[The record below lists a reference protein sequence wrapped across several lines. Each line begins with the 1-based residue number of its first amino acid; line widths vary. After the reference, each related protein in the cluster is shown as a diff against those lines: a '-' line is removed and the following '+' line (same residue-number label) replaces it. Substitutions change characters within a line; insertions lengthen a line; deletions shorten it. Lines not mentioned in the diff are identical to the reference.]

1 MRDTHHGSTAQP
13 LCGTASS
20 RRRARSLVLAWL
32 ACFATGTHAWDR
44 VLVENPALG
53 QIADFSVQ
61 VISTADAGG
70 FWAFGT
76 GAARA
81 ELVRYDANGQVQTL
95 RYVDPPVAEPAYGND
110 SLSAS
115 SLTSMP
121 DGGVVLSL
129 LVPASDYL
137 VGYKCY
143 LQRYHPN
150 GNLRWTLD
158 TGGDTGFNIASC
170 SNPLVD
176 SAGNIWLQTDNAKLL
191 RLGADGSTLAQIDLA
206 AGALAITPAP
216 DGVYVLGSGKLSKYS
231 AAGELLWQ
239 TSSPLPATYSSMLLG
254 SDGNLYAF
262 APTSDDLLAAAS
274 FDFAGTQRWSKTF
287 ADVSTA
293 YVASTAAAA
302 NGRIYVSLVA
312 PSFATQLLAVAPDG
326 SLAWPES
333 FSAQSGQNCLT
344 PFTASVVD
352 APNGDVLLLYAPAS
366 FCGASV
372 SLFRFKADGTQIY
385 ALPLAGDGYDYAA
398 SVPVTMAD
406 GSTLL
411 VAQGHFT
418 RVSASGAAL
427 PSPPTAQVITNTPDI
442 ATQSLAADGGTY
454 FVSNDASTNSHAVS
468 RFSSDG
474 SLLWRRTDAGL
485 WPFARLIEGADRI
498 CVAGTLAPDAQS
510 PGAVSVACRTSSSGD
525 SLWTRAISDV
535 TGDNGI
541 VGRMLADQRIV
552 VVHDTRHALIDGNG
566 NLLHDVVEPLPVD
579 SPFVTADINA
589 AGEAVVGV
597 NGVMPQFVAMT
608 ADGTT
613 IYNSEYFGSL
623 VVRQA
628 LAARLA
634 DDGTA
639 ILVAV
644 GLLKGVTGIY
654 IMRVDPQGQL
664 IWSHLAPVSI
674 NTYSTPLVSIVTKGN
689 DVSVAIIPTVPD
701 NWLPAP
707 PASLVTDLAF
717 DTGAARWTTLLAT
730 AGNNAFAELIADPAG
745 SALLL
750 IRDGGNQ
757 IALTTFDTA
766 SGTIERDRREACVT
780 GYCEPTS
787 ASIGADGAL
796 RILASARDA
805 VAGPVPAVYRVDR
818 PFATPASIRIDQ
830 PGLDGAWFP
839 SYEGGQ
845 GFTFDWISSASTV
858 FMPWFTFAQSGINDP
873 SGLAWYTLQ
882 GGGIAAG
889 ATSADLAIAVS
900 NPGAFNS
907 GSVPGRQV
915 GTAHLSFADC
925 NNGTLL
931 YQFDAQTNGGA
942 GGLISLTRLTPSTDP
957 CILADGSTQPAQNI
971 NPPVQGF
978 DAHLGGSW
986 FDPASGGQGIEMTV
1000 IPPGNG
1006 SAGIVFIPWF
1016 TFDPAGASDDAL
1028 HQHWF
1033 TLQGDLSTAANGKVD
1048 LPIYRII
1055 GGAFDA
1061 TPTANYVQV
1070 GNATLTV
1077 QGCDTAQLDYRFDS
1091 SEVAHA
1097 FAGLAGTSHF
1107 VRIGGCIH

>member
-1 MRDTHHGSTAQP
+1 M
-13 LCGTASS
+13 
-20 RRRARSLVLAWL
+20 LAWL
-32 ACFATGTHAWDR
+32 ACCATGAHGWDR
-44 VLVENPALG
+44 VLVENPAVG
-53 QIADFSVQ
+53 QTADFSVQ
-61 VISTADAGG
+61 VISTPDAGG

-95 RYVDPPVAEPAYGND
+95 RYVDPPAAEPLYGDD

-121 DGGVVLSL
+121 DGGAILSL
-129 LVPASDYL
+129 LVPASDY
-137 VGYKCY
+137 VGYECY
-143 LQRYHPN
+143 LQRYQPN

-176 SAGNIWLQTDNAKLL
+176 NAGNVWLQTDDAKLL
-191 RLGADGSTLAQIDLA
+191 RLGADGSTLAQISLA

-216 DGVYVLGSGKLSKYS
+216 DGVYVLGSGTLGKY
-231 AAGELLWQ
+231 AADGELLWQ
-239 TSSPLPATYSSMLLG
+239 VNSPLPVTFSSMLLG
-254 SDGNLYAF
+254 SDGNIYAF
-262 APTSDDLLAAAS
+262 AATPDNFLAAAS
-274 FDFAGTQRWSKTF
+274 FDAAGTQRWSKTF
-287 ADVSTA
+287 AGISTA
-293 YVASTAAAA
+293 YVASTTAAAD
-302 NGRIYVSLVA
+302 GRIYVSLVA
-312 PSFATQLLAVAPDG
+312 PSSFATQLLAIAPDG
-326 SLAWPES
+326 TLAWPMA
-333 FSAQSGQNCLT
+333 FTAQSGQNCLT
-344 PFTASVVD
+344 PYTAPVVT
-352 APNGDVLLLYAPAS
+352 AANGDVLLLHAPAS
-366 FCGASV
+366 YCGASV

-385 ALPLAGDGYDYAA
+385 AVPLAGDGYDYAQ
-398 SVPVTMAD
+398 SVPVTMTD
-406 GSTLL
+406 GSTLF
-411 VAQGHFT
+411 VAQRHFM

-427 PSPPTAQVITNTPDI
+427 AAPPTAQVITNTPDI
-442 ATQSLAADGGTY
+442 ATQSLAADGGSY
-454 FVSNDASTNSHAVS
+454 FVSNDTSTNSHAVS
-468 RFSSDG
+468 RFSNDG
-474 SLLWRRTDAGL
+474 ILLWRHTDAGL
-485 WPFARLIEGADRI
+485 WAFAKLIEGADRI
-498 CVAGTLAPDAQS
+498 CVAGTLSADAQS
-510 PGAVSVACRTSSSGD
+510 SGAVSVSCRGSSSGD
-525 SLWTRAISDV
+525 SLWTRTVSEV
-535 TGDNGI
+535 SGVYGI
-541 VGRMLADQRIV
+541 AASVLADRRIV
-552 VVHDTRHALIDGNG
+552 LVYATRHALIDGDG
-566 NLLHDVVEPLPVD
+566 NLLHDVAEPLPVD

-589 AGEAVVGV
+589 SGATVVGV
-597 NGVMPQFVAMT
+597 NGITPQFIAM
-608 ADGTT
+608 APDGTT
-613 IYNSEYFGSL
+613 IYNSGYFGSL

-628 LAARLA
+628 LAARVA

-644 GLLKGVTGIY
+644 GLSNGVTGIY
-654 IMRVDPQGQL
+654 VMRVDPLGHL
-664 IWSHLAPVSI
+664 LWSHLAPVST
-674 NTYSTPLVSIVTKGN
+674 NQNSTPLVSIVTEGN
-689 DVSVAIIPTVPD
+689 DVGVAIVPTVPD

-717 DTGAARWTTLLAT
+717 DSGAALWNTLLPT

-745 SALLL
+745 SGLLL
-750 IRDGGNQ
+750 LRDGGNK
-757 IALTTFDTA
+757 IALTTFDSA
-766 SGTIERDRREACVT
+766 SGAIERDRREACVT
-780 GYCEPTS
+780 AYCEPTS
-787 ASIGADGAL
+787 TSIDADGAL
-796 RILASARDA
+796 RILASEGDA
-805 VAGPVPAVYRVDR
+805 VAGPVPEVYLVDR

-839 SYEGGQ
+839 AYEGGQ

-882 GGGIAAG
+882 GGGIATG

-900 NPGAFNS
+900 NPGVFNS

-915 GTAHLSFADC
+915 GTAHLSFTDC

-957 CILADGSTQPAQNI
+957 CILADGSTQPAQNV
-971 NPPVQGF
+971 NPPAKGF
-978 DAHLGGSW
+978 DAHLSGSW
-986 FDPASGGQGIEMTV
+986 FDPATGGQGVEMTV

-1006 SAGIVFIPWF
+1006 SAGTVFIPWF

-1028 HQHWF
+1028 NQHWF
-1033 TLQGDLSTAANGKVD
+1033 TLQGDLSAAANGKVE

-1077 QGCDTAQLDYRFDS
+1077 QGCDAAQIDYRFDT

-1097 FAGLAGTSHF
+1097 FAGLAGSSHL